1 MLGRRQ
7 EFNLQLQQ
15 ISDAILLFVGL
26 LVGHWLRGDVARWIW
41 PEMVEI
47 PPFSESF
54 WLLAVVCPFL
64 PLMLEQQGYYRNVLG
79 KRWWDFVRQMAQ
91 ACTLVGLMVAFCEVI
106 LHWRAQ
112 SRAAML
118 IGLALGVVFLL
129 TRIRLAQLVLH
140 WRIVHGYADK
150 ERVVVAGHVD
160 DIAEM
165 LETMPAEQRAEMEVV
180 GMFDVMNE
188 PVEELV
194 KLLHDKA
201 VSRVVFT
208 VRHAHFHKI
217 EAAVQA
223 CEVEG
228 VEAWLGADFF
238 QTSLARPGFDM
249 LGGRLMLVFRSTP
262 TISWELW
269 LKDVIDRLGALSL
282 LVLSLPL
289 WLVAM
294 IGIKVSS
301 PGPVFFVQER
311 AGRHGRSFKMLKF
324 RTMEDGAQ
332 AKQEELAAKNQMSGP
347 VFKVEND
354 PRIFKF
360 GRWLR
365 RLSIDEL
372 PQLVNVLR
380 GEMSLVGPR
389 PLPTYEIQRIEKHSQ
404 RRRLSMKP
412 GLTCLW
418 QVSGRNKIKN
428 FEDWVALDLRYIDD
442 WSLWLDVKILFRT
455 LPAVLRG
462 GGAH

>member
-7 EFNLQLQQ
+7 ELNLQLQQ
-15 ISDAILLFVGL
+15 ISDAVLLLAGL
-26 LVGHWLRGDVARWIW
+26 GLGHWLRGDVARWIW
-41 PEMVEI
+41 PELSEI
-47 PPFSESF
+47 PSFSESI
-54 WLLAVVCPFL
+54 WLAAVVCPFL
-64 PLMLEQQGYYRNVLG
+64 PLMLEKQGYYRNVLG
-79 KRWWDFVRQMAQ
+79 KRWWDFVKQMTQ
-91 ACTLVGLMVAFCEVI
+91 ACAMVALMVAFCEVI
-106 LHWRAQ
+106 LRWRAQ

-118 IGLALGVVFLL
+118 IGLALGVIFLL
-129 TRIRLAQLVLH
+129 VRIRLTQVLLH

-150 ERVVVAGHVD
+150 ERVVVAGHLD
-160 DIAEM
+160 DITLM
-165 LETMPAEQRAEMEVV
+165 LETMPAEQRAEMEIV
-180 GMFDVMNE
+180 GVYDVMNA

-194 KLLHDKA
+194 SLLHEKA

-208 VRHAHFHKI
+208 VRHAHFRKI
-217 EAAVQA
+217 EEAVQA

-269 LKDVIDRLGALSL
+269 LKDVIDRVGALIL
-282 LVLSLPL
+282 LILTMPI

-294 IGIKVSS
+294 IGVKLSS

-311 AGRHGRSFKMLKF
+311 AGRHGRSFLMLKF
-324 RTMEDGAQ
+324 RTMEVGAE
-332 AKQEELAAKNQMSGP
+332 AKQEALAEKNEMSGP

-354 PRIFKF
+354 PRIFGF

-365 RLSIDEL
+365 RLSVDEL

-389 PLPTYEIQRIEKHSQ
+389 PLPTYEIQRIEKHGQ

-418 QVSGRNKIKN
+418 QVSGRNKIN
-428 FEDWVALDLRYIDD
+428 SFEEWVALDLRYIDE
-442 WSLWLDVKILFRT
+442 WSLWLDLKILCRT
-455 LPAVLRG
+455 IPAVLMG